1 MGSKAGILK
10 KVLNLVLMCSI
21 TNTAHAKAPPA
32 THTDRRAVRVSAH
45 AWIVMFTCCH
55 ARYALAS
62 SMAPR
67 RVRRF
72 ANTYRSK
79 AKGSL

>member
-1 MGSKAGILK
+1 MLSCALAPRYAHRQARGAGQRSRMDFDVYLLSCLQ
-10 KVLNLVLMCSI
+10 V
-21 TNTAHAKAPPA
+21 
-32 THTDRRAVRVSAH
+32 
-45 AWIVMFTCCH
+45 VML
-55 ARYALAS
+55 AIALAS